1 MRFCSFV
8 GHSISIAIRVATKCL
23 PERLTGYIGT
33 IVNDVLQSSSRSP
46 PPKFYS
52 SLYDDLVSYDPAQDP
67 YLRAFYGDGYA
78 GSRKQAHA
86 PRFTS
91 SSHRAERIFNELLP
105 APPIPVPA
113 RRESSKNVAKQRN
126 ARLIK
131 AKKREAV
138 RLCSSPD
145 RFSALLA
152 SNIPSKDKKAIVRLT
167 KIAVKEKFLSKR
179 FSGKPFSQNHSDQM
193 AELAEISTLPTL
205 ERFSTTIGLHGAT
218 TLGRGIRMDG
228 LSYGRRRG
236 VSGKPTRVPA
246 VPPMINHVT
255 EVALE
260 SSLQHRKVMSVVQAC
275 LPVGYMA
282 PRATHNPRLVVRTG
296 REDWG
301 RTVQ

>member
-1 MRFCSFV
+1 MRFRSFV
-8 GHSISIAIRVATKCL
+8 SHSISIAIRAATKCL

-67 YLRAFYGDGYA
+67 YLRAFYGDAYA
-78 GSRKQAHA
+78 CSRKQAHA

-113 RRESSKNVAKQRN
+113 RRDSSKNVAKQRN

-131 AKKREAV
+131 AKKTEAV

-152 SNIPSKDKKAIVRLT
+152 SNIPSKDKKA
-167 KIAVKEKFLSKR
+167 
-179 FSGKPFSQNHSDQM
+179 
-193 AELAEISTLPTL
+193 
-205 ERFSTTIGLHGAT
+205 
-218 TLGRGIRMDG
+218 
-228 LSYGRRRG
+228 
-236 VSGKPTRVPA
+236 
-246 VPPMINHVT
+246 
-255 EVALE
+255 
-260 SSLQHRKVMSVVQAC
+260 
-275 LPVGYMA
+275 
-282 PRATHNPRLVVRTG
+282 
-296 REDWG
+296 
-301 RTVQ
+301 